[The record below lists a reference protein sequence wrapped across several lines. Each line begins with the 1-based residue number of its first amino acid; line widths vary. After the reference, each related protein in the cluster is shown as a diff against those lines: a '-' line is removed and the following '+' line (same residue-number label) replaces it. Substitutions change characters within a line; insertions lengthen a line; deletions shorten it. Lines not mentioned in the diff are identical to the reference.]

1 MCGIAGIIGAPTE
14 NNQTALRRMTD
25 AMRQRGPDDQ
35 GFWTSPVHLDRH
47 SVMFG
52 HRRLSILDLSP
63 LGAQPMIHPATGDA
77 TVLNGEIY
85 NFQALRA
92 ELPDAP
98 AALQSSG
105 DTAVLLRMLTT
116 HGESALPRLRGMFA
130 FAFWNKATGEV
141 LIARDAMGIKPLY
154 FATNPSGGGD
164 WTFAFASEVRAL
176 LASRLIRHPRL
187 NPRAVASVLWNG
199 FTVAPETAVTGI
211 ESLLP
216 GEAMWLDGQGRMLRR
231 FTYWRHP
238 EHRRGPAATQEEVE
252 AALMD
257 SVRAHMISDVP
268 LGIFLSGGI
277 DSSAVANLAKRA
289 GASEINSF
297 TLTFEEAD
305 RNEAFFAKQVADAIG
320 TRHQEILLTQKS
332 FLDHLETALGSLD
345 QPSFDGLN
353 SYFMSQAVRD
363 AGFKVA
369 LVGTGGDE
377 LFGGYQSFSDL
388 PRLQAG
394 LGALQALPGAFTKLG
409 AAVASAFVGRSSQ
422 GYSPQTRWAKLPA
435 MIEQGSSLLGLYQL
449 AYALFLPQTQR
460 ALLHESIRSSFL
472 QDGLPLVRREAML
485 AETKAQPAL
494 NAISMMEHRMFLG
507 ERLLRD
513 TDAASMAA
521 SLETRLPFV
530 DTELLSVVSRMDTTD
545 RFLPLKTKHALRK
558 AGLKG
563 LNPKMFER
571 PKSGFELP
579 FDRWLKSSLG
589 KEVGCTLLDA
599 PLVAS
604 AGLQPEAVASLWQAF
619 NAGAKGLYWTRIWAL
634 YSLIRW
640 VRVHQITI

>member
-14 NNQTALRRMTD
+14 GNQAALRRMTD
-25 AMRQRGPDDQ
+25 TMRLRGPDAE
-35 GFWTSPVHLDRH
+35 GFWTSPVHPSGS

-63 LGAQPMIHPATGDA
+63 LGAQPMLHPATGDA

-85 NFQALRA
+85 NFQDLRA
-92 ELPDAP
+92 ELPNAP

-105 DTAVLLRMLTT
+105 DTAVLLRMLAT
-116 HGESALPRLRGMFA
+116 HGENALPRLRGMFA
-130 FAFWNKATGEV
+130 FAFWNRATGELLV
-141 LIARDAMGIKPLY
+141 ARDPMGIKPLY
-154 FATNPSGGGD
+154 FATNPSGAAD
-164 WTFAFASEVRAL
+164 WSFAFASEVRAL
-176 LASRLIRHPRL
+176 LASRLIRSPRL
-187 NPRAVASVLWNG
+187 NPGAVASVLWNG

-216 GEAMWLDGQGRMLRR
+216 GEAMWLDGQGRVLRR
-231 FTYWRHP
+231 FSYWRHP
-238 EHRRGPAATQEEVE
+238 ERHQGPAATQKEVE
-252 AALMD
+252 TALMD

-289 GASEINSF
+289 GANEINSF

-305 RNEAFFAKQVADAIG
+305 RNEAVFAKQVADAIG
-320 TRHQEILLTQKS
+320 TRHREILLTQQS
-332 FLDHLETALGSLD
+332 FLDHLDTALDSLD

-353 SYFMSQAVRD
+353 SYFMSRAVRD

-377 LFGGYQSFSDL
+377 LFGGYQSFADL
-388 PRLQAG
+388 PRLHAG
-394 LGALQALPGAFTKLG
+394 LGPLRALPGAFTKL
-409 AAVASAFVGRSSQ
+409 AASAAGAFLSRPSH
-422 GYSPQTRWAKLPA
+422 GYPPQTRWAKLPS
-435 MIEQGSSLLGLYQL
+435 MIEQGGSLLGLYQT
-449 AYALFLPQTQR
+449 AYALFLPHTQR
-460 ALLHESIRSSFL
+460 AMLHESIRSEFL
-472 QDGLPLVRREAML
+472 PDGLPAIRREAML
-485 AETKAQPAL
+485 AEMTTRPPL
-494 NAISMMEHRMFLG
+494 DAISVMEHRMFLG

-530 DTELLSVVSRMDTTD
+530 DTELLSVVSRMDGGE
-545 RFLPLKTKHALRK
+545 RFLPLKTKRALRQ

-563 LNPKMFER
+563 LDPKMFER

-579 FDRWLKSSLG
+579 FNRWLKSSLG
-589 KEVGCTLLDA
+589 AEVGGTLLDA
-599 PLVAS
+599 SLVES
-604 AGLQPEAVASLWQAF
+604 AGLQPESVANLWRAF

-634 YSLIRW
+634 YALIRW
-640 VRVHQITI
+640 VRVHRITL

>member
-14 NNQTALRRMTD
+14 GNQAALRRMTD

-35 GFWTSPVHLDRH
+35 GFWTSPVHPGGH

-63 LGAQPMIHPATGDA
+63 LGAQPMVHPGTGDA

-105 DTAVLLRMLTT
+105 DTAVLLRMLAV
-116 HGESALPRLRGMFA
+116 HGESTLPRLRGMFA
-130 FAFWNKATGEV
+130 FAFWDKATGHL
-141 LIARDAMGIKPLY
+141 LIARDPMGIKPLY
-154 FATNPSGGGD
+154 FATNPSGVGD
-164 WTFAFASEVRAL
+164 WSFAFASEVRPL
-176 LASRLIRHPRL
+176 LASRLVRDPRL

-216 GEAMWLDGQGRMLRR
+216 GEAMWLDGQGRVLRR

-238 EHRRGPAATQEEVE
+238 EHQRGPAATQEEVE
-252 AALMD
+252 TALMD

-289 GASEINSF
+289 GAAEINSF
-297 TLTFEEAD
+297 TLIFEEAD
-305 RNEAFFAKQVADAIG
+305 RNEAFFARRVADAIG
-320 TRHQEILLTQKS
+320 TRHQEILLTQQS
-332 FLDHLETALGSLD
+332 FLDNLETALDSLD

-353 SYFMSQAVRD
+353 SYFMSRAVRD

-388 PRLQAG
+388 PRLHAG
-394 LGALQALPGAFTKLG
+394 MGALYGMPGAFTKLATSMAG
-409 AAVASAFVGRSSQ
+409 ALLSRPSHGFP
-422 GYSPQTRWAKLPA
+422 PQTRWAKLPA
-435 MIEQGSSLLGLYQL
+435 MIKQGGSLLGLYQL

-460 ALLHESIRSSFL
+460 ALLHESIRSEFL
-472 QDGLPLVRREAML
+472 PDGLPTMRRAAML
-485 AETKAQPAL
+485 ADIKARPPL
-494 NAISMMEHRMFLG
+494 DAISALEHRMFLG

-530 DTELLSVVSRMDTTD
+530 DTELLSVVTRMDTRG
-545 RFLPLKTKHALRK
+545 RFLPLKTKQALRQ

-563 LNPKMFER
+563 LDPKMFER

-579 FDRWLKSSLG
+579 FNRWLKSSLG
-589 KEVGCTLLDA
+589 EEVGGTLLNA

-604 AGLQPEAVASLWQAF
+604 AGLQPEAVASLWRAF
-619 NAGAKGLYWTRIWAL
+619 SAGAKGLYWTRIWAIYAL
-634 YSLIRW
+634 VRW
-640 VRVHQITI
+640 VRVHRITI

>member
-14 NNQTALRRMTD
+14 GNQAALRRMTD
-25 AMRQRGPDDQ
+25 SMRQRGPDAE
-35 GFWTSPVHLDRH
+35 GFWTSPVHAGGN

-63 LGAQPMIHPATGDA
+63 LGAQPMIHPGTGDA

-85 NFQALRA
+85 NFQDLRA

-105 DTAVLLRMLTT
+105 DTAVLLRMLAT
-116 HGESALPRLRGMFA
+116 HGESTLPRLRGMFA
-130 FAFWNKATGEV
+130 FAFWNKATGEL
-141 LIARDAMGIKPLY
+141 LIARDPMGIKPLY
-154 FATNPSGGGD
+154 FATNPSGTGD
-164 WTFAFASEVRAL
+164 WSFAFASEIRPL
-176 LASRLIRHPRL
+176 LASRLIRDPRL
-187 NPRAVASVLWNG
+187 NPKAVASVLWNG
-199 FTVAPETAVTGI
+199 FTVAPETAVNGI

-216 GEAMWLDGQGRMLRR
+216 GEAMWLDGHGRVLRR

-238 EHRRGPAATQEEVE
+238 EHHRGPATTQEEVE

-289 GASEINSF
+289 GAAEINSF
-297 TLTFEEAD
+297 TLIFEEAD

-320 TRHQEILLTQKS
+320 TRHQEILLTQQS
-332 FLDHLETALGSLD
+332 FLDRLETALDSLD

-353 SYFMSQAVRD
+353 SYFMSRAVRD

-388 PRLQAG
+388 PRLHAG
-394 LGALQALPGAFTKLG
+394 LGALHALPGAFTKV
-409 AAVASAFVGRSSQ
+409 AASMAETFLSRPSH
-422 GYSPQTRWAKLPA
+422 GYVPQTRWAKLPA
-435 MIEQGSSLLGLYQL
+435 MIEQGGSLLSLYQI
-449 AYALFLPQTQR
+449 AYALFLPQTQS
-460 ALLHESIRSSFL
+460 ALMHESIRAAFL
-472 QDGLPLVRREAML
+472 PDGLPSIRREAML
-485 AETKAQPAL
+485 AEIKARPPFD
-494 NAISMMEHRMFLG
+494 AISAMEHRMFLG

-530 DTELLSVVSRMDTTD
+530 DKELLSVVSRMDTGD
-545 RFLPLKTKHALRK
+545 RFLPLKTKRALRQ

-563 LNPKMFER
+563 LEPKMFER

-579 FDRWLKSSLG
+579 FNRWLRSSLG
-589 KEVGCTLLDA
+589 EEVGNTLLDA

-604 AGLQPEAVASLWQAF
+604 AGLQPEAVANLWQAF
-619 NAGAKGLYWTRIWAL
+619 RAGAKGLYWTRIWAL
-634 YSLIRW
+634 YALIRW
-640 VRVHQITI
+640 VRVHRITI

>member
-1 MCGIAGIIGAPTE
+1 MCGIAGIIGTPSEDHQA
-14 NNQTALRRMTD
+14 ALRRMTD
-25 AMRQRGPDDQ
+25 AMRQRGPDDE
-35 GFWTSPVHLDRH
+35 GFWTSPVQPDGQC
-47 SVMFG
+47 VMFG

-63 LGAQPMIHPATGDA
+63 LGAQPMIHPESGDA

-85 NFQALRA
+85 NFQTLRA

-98 AALQSSG
+98 TALQSSG
-105 DTAVLLRMLTT
+105 DTAVLLRMLAA
-116 HGESALPRLRGMFA
+116 HGERALPRLRGMFA
-130 FAFWNKATGEV
+130 FAFWNKVTGELLV
-141 LIARDAMGIKPLY
+141 ARDAMGIKPLY
-154 FATNPSGGGD
+154 FATNPSGAEG

-176 LASRLIRHPRL
+176 LASRLIRAPRL
-187 NPRAVASVLWNG
+187 NPKAVASVLWNG

-216 GEAMWLDGQGRMLRR
+216 GEAMWLDRQGRVLRR

-238 EHRRGPAATQEEVE
+238 EAHRGPAATQEEVE
-252 AALMD
+252 AALME

-305 RNEAFFAKQVADAIG
+305 RNEAFFARQVADAIG
-320 TRHQEILLTQKS
+320 TRHQEILLTQQS
-332 FLDHLETALGSLD
+332 FLDHLETALDSLD

-353 SYFMSQAVRD
+353 SYFMSRAVRD

-377 LFGGYQSFSDL
+377 LFGGYQSFADL
-388 PRLQAG
+388 PRLHAG
-394 LGALQALPGAFTKLG
+394 LGALHALP
-409 AAVASAFVGRSSQ
+409 SAFSKLSASMASTFLSRPSHGHP
-422 GYSPQTRWAKLPA
+422 PQTRWAKLPA
-435 MIEQGSSLLGLYQL
+435 IIEQGPSLLGLYQI
-449 AYALFLPQTQR
+449 AYALFLPQTQS
-460 ALLHESIRSSFL
+460 ALLHESIRGEFL
-472 QDGLPLVRREAML
+472 PDGLPALRREAIL
-485 AETKAQPAL
+485 ADLETRPPL
-494 NAISMMEHRMFLG
+494 DAISAMEHSMFLG

-530 DTELLSVVSRMDTTD
+530 DKDLLSVVNRMDTGA
-545 RFLPLKTKHALRK
+545 RFHPLKSKRALRQ

-563 LNPKMFER
+563 LDPKMFER

-579 FDRWLKSSLG
+579 FNRWLRSSLG
-589 KEVGCTLLDA
+589 QEVGSTLLDA

-604 AGLQPEAVASLWQAF
+604 AGLQPEAVERLWRAF
-619 NAGAKGLYWTRIWAL
+619 SAGAKGLYWTRIWAL
-634 YSLIRW
+634 YALIRW
-640 VRVHQITI
+640 VRVHRITL

>member
-14 NNQTALRRMTD
+14 NNQAALRRMTD

-35 GFWTSPVHLDRH
+35 GFWTSPVHPDGH

-52 HRRLSILDLSP
+52 HRRLAILDLSP
-63 LGAQPMIHPATGDA
+63 LGAQPMIHPGTGDA

-105 DTAVLLRMLTT
+105 DTAVLLRMLAA

-141 LIARDAMGIKPLY
+141 LIARDPMGIKPLY
-154 FATNPSGGGD
+154 FATNPSGADD
-164 WTFAFASEVRAL
+164 WSFAFASEVRPL
-176 LASRLIRHPRL
+176 LASRLIRAPRL
-187 NPRAVASVLWNG
+187 NPKAVSSVLWNG
-199 FTVAPETAVTGI
+199 FTVAPETAITGI

-216 GEAMWLDGQGRMLRR
+216 GEAMWLDGRGRVLRR
-231 FTYWRHP
+231 FRYWRHP
-238 EHRRGPAATQEEVE
+238 EPQQGPAATQDEVE
-252 AALMD
+252 AALME

-289 GASEINSF
+289 GATEINSF
-297 TLTFEEAD
+297 TLIFEEAD
-305 RNEAFFAKQVADAIG
+305 RNEAFFAKQVADAVG
-320 TRHQEILLTQKS
+320 TRHQEILLTQQS
-332 FLDHLETALGSLD
+332 FLDHLDTALDSLD

-353 SYFMSQAVRD
+353 SYFMSRAVRD

-377 LFGGYQSFSDL
+377 LFGGYQSFSDI
-388 PRLQAG
+388 PRLHAG
-394 LGALQALPGAFTKLG
+394 LGALHKLPGAFTGL
-409 AAVASAFVGRSSQ
+409 AASVARAFVGRPSH
-422 GYSPQTRWAKLPA
+422 GYTPQTRWAKLPA
-435 MIEQGSSLLGLYQL
+435 MIEQGGSLLGLYQI
-449 AYALFLPQTQR
+449 AYALFLPETQR
-460 ALLHESIRSSFL
+460 ALLHESIRSEFL
-472 QDGLPLVRREAML
+472 PDGLPGIRREAML
-485 AETKAQPAL
+485 AEIEGREPL
-494 NAISMMEHRMFLG
+494 DAISALEHRMFLG

-530 DTELLSVVSRMDTTD
+530 DTELLSVVNRMNTGD
-545 RFLPLKTKHALRK
+545 RFLPLKTKRALRQ

-563 LNPKMFER
+563 LDPAMFER

-579 FDRWLKSSLG
+579 FNRWLKSSLG
-589 KEVGCTLLDA
+589 QEVGSTLLDA

-604 AGLQPEAVASLWQAF
+604 AGLQPEAVASLWRAF
-619 NAGAKGLYWTRIWAL
+619 SAGAKGLYWTRIWAL
-634 YSLIRW
+634 YALIRW
-640 VRVHQITI
+640 VRVHRITI

>member
-1 MCGIAGIIGAPTE
+1 MCGIAGIIGAPNE
-14 NNQTALRRMTD
+14 GNQAALRRMTD

-35 GFWTSPVHLDRH
+35 GFWTSPVHPSGH
-47 SVMFG
+47 SVMLG
-52 HRRLSILDLSP
+52 HRRLAILDLSP

-92 ELPDAP
+92 ELPDVP

-105 DTAVLLRMLTT
+105 DTAVLLRMLADR
-116 HGESALPRLRGMFA
+116 GESTLPRLRGMFA
-130 FAFWNKATGEV
+130 FAFWNKATGHL
-141 LIARDAMGIKPLY
+141 LIARDPMGIKPLY
-154 FATNPSGGGD
+154 FTTNPSGSGD
-164 WTFAFASEVRAL
+164 WSFAFASEVRAL
-176 LASRLIRHPRL
+176 LASRLIREPRL
-187 NPRAVASVLWNG
+187 NPKAVASVLWNG
-199 FTVAPETAVTGI
+199 FTVAPDTAVTGI

-216 GEAMWLDGQGRMLRR
+216 GEAMWLDGQGRVLRR
-231 FTYWRHP
+231 FSYWRHP
-238 EHRRGPAATQEEVE
+238 EHRPGHTATQEEVE
-252 AALMD
+252 TALMD
-257 SVRAHMISDVP
+257 SVSAHMISDVP

-289 GASEINSF
+289 GAAEINSF
-297 TLTFEEAD
+297 TLIFEEAD
-305 RNEAFFAKQVADAIG
+305 RNEAVFARQVADAIG
-320 TRHQEILLTQKS
+320 TRHQEILLTQQS
-332 FLDHLETALGSLD
+332 FLDNLDTALDSLD

-353 SYFMSQAVRD
+353 SYFMSRAVRD

-388 PRLQAG
+388 PRLHAG
-394 LGALQALPGAFTKLG
+394 MSALHRLPGAFTKLATSMTG
-409 AAVASAFVGRSSQ
+409 ALLSRPSHGFP
-422 GYSPQTRWAKLPA
+422 PQTRWAKLPA
-435 MIEQGSSLLGLYQL
+435 MIEQDGSLLGLYQM

-460 ALLHESIRSSFL
+460 ALLHESIRSEFL
-472 QDGLPLVRREAML
+472 PDGLPTVRRAAML
-485 AETKAQPAL
+485 ADIEARPSL
-494 NAISMMEHRMFLG
+494 DAISALEHRMFLG

-530 DTELLSVVSRMDTTD
+530 DTELLSVINRMDTRT
-545 RFLPLKTKHALRK
+545 RFLPLKTKQALRQ

-563 LNPKMFER
+563 LDSRMFDR

-579 FDRWLKSSLG
+579 FNRWLKSSLG
-589 KEVGCTLLDA
+589 EEVGGTLLNA

-604 AGLQPEAVASLWQAF
+604 AGLQPEAVANLWQAF
-619 NAGAKGLYWTRIWAL
+619 SAGAKGLYWTRIWAL
-634 YSLIRW
+634 YALVRW
-640 VRVHQITI
+640 VRVHRITI

>member
-14 NNQTALRRMTD
+14 GNQAALRRMTD
-25 AMRQRGPDDQ
+25 AMHQRGPDDQ
-35 GFWTSPVHLDRH
+35 GFWTSPAHSGGY

-77 TVLNGEIY
+77 TILNGEIY
-85 NFQALRA
+85 NFQALRT

-98 AALQSSG
+98 ATLQSSG
-105 DTAVLLRMLTT
+105 DTAVLLRMLAAR
-116 HGESALPRLRGMFA
+116 GESTLPCLRGMFA
-130 FAFWNKATGEV
+130 FAFWNKATGHL
-141 LIARDAMGIKPLY
+141 LIARDPMGIKPLY
-154 FATNPSGGGD
+154 FAKNPSGTGD
-164 WTFAFASEVRAL
+164 WSFAFASEVRPL
-176 LASRLIRHPRL
+176 LASRLIRDPHL
-187 NPRAVASVLWNG
+187 NPKAVASVLWNG
-199 FTVAPETAVTGI
+199 FTVAPDTAVTGI

-216 GEAMWLDGQGRMLRR
+216 GEAMWLDGQGRVIRR
-231 FTYWRHP
+231 FSYWSHP
-238 EHRRGPAATQEEVE
+238 EHQPGPAATQEEVE
-252 AALMD
+252 TALMD

-289 GASEINSF
+289 GTAEINSF
-297 TLTFEEAD
+297 TLIFEEAD
-305 RNEAFFAKQVADAIG
+305 RNEAFFARQVANAIG
-320 TRHQEILLTQKS
+320 TRHQEILLTQQS
-332 FLDHLETALGSLD
+332 FLDNLETALDSLD

-353 SYFMSQAVRD
+353 SYFMSRAVRD

-388 PRLQAG
+388 PRLHAG
-394 LGALQALPGAFTKLG
+394 RGALHSLPGVFTKLATSMAG
-409 AAVASAFVGRSSQ
+409 ALLSRPDKGFP
-422 GYSPQTRWAKLPA
+422 PQTRWAKLPA
-435 MIEQGSSLLGLYQL
+435 MIEHGGSLLGLYQM

-460 ALLHESIRSSFL
+460 ALLHESIRSEFL
-472 QDGLPLVRREAML
+472 PDGLPTTRRAAML
-485 AETKAQPAL
+485 ADIEARPPL
-494 NAISMMEHRMFLG
+494 DAISALEHRMFLG

-530 DTELLSVVSRMDTTD
+530 DTELLSVINRMDTRT
-545 RFLPLKTKHALRK
+545 RFLPLKTKQALRQ

-563 LNPKMFER
+563 LDPKMFER

-579 FDRWLKSSLG
+579 FNRWLKSSLG
-589 KEVGCTLLDA
+589 EEVGGTLLNA

-604 AGLQPEAVASLWQAF
+604 AGLQPEAVANLWRAF
-619 NAGAKGLYWTRIWAL
+619 SAGAKGLYWTRIWAL
-634 YSLIRW
+634 YALIRW
-640 VRVHQITI
+640 VRVHRITI

>member
-14 NNQTALRRMTD
+14 SNQAALRRMTD
-25 AMRQRGPDDQ
+25 AMRQRGPD
-35 GFWTSPVHLDRH
+35 GEGYWTSPLHPSGH
-47 SVMFG
+47 CAMFG

-63 LGAQPMIHPATGDA
+63 LGAQPMVHPATGDA

-85 NFQALRA
+85 NFQALRT

-105 DTAVLLRMLTT
+105 DTAVLLRMLAA
-116 HGESALPRLRGMFA
+116 HGESALPHLRGMFA

-141 LIARDAMGIKPLY
+141 LIARDPMGIKPLY
-154 FATNPSGGGD
+154 FAANPSGAGD
-164 WTFAFASEVRAL
+164 WSFAFASEVRPL
-176 LASRLIRHPRL
+176 LASRLIHDPRL
-187 NPRAVASVLWNG
+187 NPKAVASVLWNG
-199 FTVAPETAVTGI
+199 FTVAPETAVKGI

-216 GEAMWLDGQGRMLRR
+216 GEAMWLDGQGRLLRR

-238 EHRRGPAATQEEVE
+238 EATGGPAATQAEVE
-252 AALMD
+252 AALMK

-289 GASEINSF
+289 GAAEINSF
-297 TLTFEEAD
+297 TLVFEEAD
-305 RNEAFFAKQVADAIG
+305 RNEAFFARQVADAIG
-320 TRHQEILLTQKS
+320 TRHQEILLTQQS
-332 FLDHLETALGSLD
+332 FLDHLETALDSLD

-353 SYFMSQAVRD
+353 SYFMSRAVRD

-388 PRLQAG
+388 PRLHAG
-394 LGALQALPGAFTKLG
+394 LKALDTLPGAFTKL
-409 AAVASAFVGRSSQ
+409 AAYIADGLFGQPSH

-435 MIEQGSSLLGLYQL
+435 MIEQGGSLLGLYQI
-449 AYALFLPQTQR
+449 AYALFLPQTQLD
-460 ALLHESIRSSFL
+460 LLHESIRSEFL
-472 QDGLPLVRREAML
+472 PDGLPTIRRAAML
-485 AETKAQPAL
+485 ADIKTRVPL
-494 NAISMMEHRMFLG
+494 DAISAMEHRMFLG

-530 DTELLSVVSRMDTTD
+530 DKELLSVVSRMDTGD
-545 RFLPLKTKHALRK
+545 RFFPLKTKRALRQ

-563 LNPKMFER
+563 LDPKMFER

-579 FDRWLKSSLG
+579 FNRWLKSSLG
-589 KEVGCTLLDA
+589 EEVGATLLDA

-604 AGLQPEAVASLWQAF
+604 AGLQPEAVERLWRAF
-619 NAGAKGLYWTRIWAL
+619 SAGAKGLYWTRIWAL
-634 YSLIRW
+634 YALIRW
-640 VRVHQITI
+640 VRVHRITI